1 MSKMCIIDFNDTAS
15 EHTESKENNTMANL
29 PKIALG
35 AWAWGNDGTFGDT
48 FTAEKLRPVF
58 DSAMANG
65 LNLWDTAYAYGMGT
79 SEKILAGFIKG
90 LDRDKILISDK
101 FTPQCADTAS
111 PTAMK
116 DMIEMQLGL
125 MELDRFDI
133 YWIHN
138 VVDAPKWTEELAK
151 YYEGKDNVPLF
162 GVSNHNLAEIK
173 QAADILNAHGLKLS
187 AVQNHYSLINRS
199 SEDSGILG
207 YCKENDITFFSY
219 MVLEQGALS
228 GKYDTAHPMP
238 EGSARAKA
246 YNPVLDKL
254 EVLNAELKNLA
265 DKYNVGTAQIPVA
278 WAISKGTLPI
288 IGVTESRHVEDAA
301 KAANISLS
309 AEDTAELERIADTLG
324 INAVRFWEKEM
335 K

>member
-1 MSKMCIIDFNDTAS
+1 
-15 EHTESKENNTMANL
+15 MANL

-35 AWAWGNDGTFGDT
+35 AWAWGNDGTFGNN
-48 FTAEKLRPVF
+48 FTAESLKPIF
-58 DSAMANG
+58 DTAIENG

-79 SEKILAGFIKG
+79 SEKVLAGFLKG
-90 LDRDKILISDK
+90 LPRDSYLISDK
-101 FTPQCADTAS
+101 FTPQCENGK
-111 PTAMK
+111 PTTMA
-116 DMIEMQLGL
+116 DMIGMQLGL

-138 VVDAPKWTEELAK
+138 VWGAPKWTEELAK
-151 YYEGKDNVPLF
+151 FYEGKDKVPLI

-173 QAADILNAHGLKLS
+173 QADEILKAHGLKLS

-199 SEDSGILG
+199 SEDSGILD
-207 YCKENDITFFSY
+207 YCRENGIHFFAY

-238 EGSARAKA
+238 EGSARAET

-254 EVLNAELKNLA
+254 EILNAELKKLA
-265 DKYNVGTAQIPVA
+265 DKYGVGTAQIPVA
-278 WAISKGTLPI
+278 WAIAKGTLPI
-288 IGVTESRHVEDAA
+288 IGVTKENQVLDAV
-301 KAANISLS
+301 KAANVTLTT
-309 AEDTAELERIADTLG
+309 EETAELEKVADSLELNV
-324 INAVRFWEKEM
+324 IRMWEKEM